1 MEELFSQA
9 GKVTSAS
16 VITDKFTGKSKGFG
30 FVEMENDDEARAA
43 IEKFNGYDLNGRVL
57 RVSAAEE
64 RAPRSGGFTPGGRPP
79 GGGGAGGGFD
89 RRPAKPKGSRRN
101 IRRRKREF

>member
-43 IEKFNGYDLNGRVL
+43 IEKFNGFLFNERNIKVSEAKPRVESSF
-57 RVSAAEE
+57 RFRSSDD
-64 RAPRSGGFTPGGRPP
+64 RSGYRPGK
-79 GGGGAGGGFD
+79 
-89 RRPAKPKGSRRN
+89 RRFGDSRRS
-101 IRRRKREF
+101 R

>member
-43 IEKFNGYDLNGRVL
+43 IEKFNGFLFNERNIK
-57 RVSAAEE
+57 VSEA
-64 RAPRSGGFTPGGRPP
+64 RAKTESSFRFRHSE
-79 GGGGAGGGFD
+79 D
-89 RRPAKPKGSRRN
+89 RGDYRPAKRRFGSNRRM
-101 IRRRKREF
+101 R